1 MKSNNKFMDFFD
13 EKKGIWIKIYKW
25 AVIVVFFLLILTTF
39 VMAIVVAAQDPN
51 TTDGL
56 TGVGGFFSVLL
67 SGALSTFFWLVV
79 NMLLINA
86 LNNLQEIKVS
96 NAQMRH
102 LMFQN
107 LRKKKSKLKLWKLA
121 NNNHLRLITLMH

>member
-13 EKKGIWIKIYKW
+13 EKKGIWIKVYKW

-102 LMFQN
+102 LMLQ
-107 LRKKKSKLKLWKLA
+107 KSEEEKVEVEVME
-121 NNNHLRLITLMH
+121 TSEQ

>member
-39 VMAIVVAAQDPN
+39 VMAIGVAAQDPN

-102 LMFQN
+102 LMLQ
-107 LRKKKSKLKLWKLA
+107 KSEEEKVEVEVME
-121 NNNHLRLITLMH
+121 TSEQ

>member
-56 TGVGGFFSVLL
+56 TGVGGFFSVLI

-86 LNNLQEIKVS
+86 LKNLQEIKVS

-102 LMFQN
+102 LMFQ
-107 LRKKKSKLKLWKLA
+107 KSEEEKVEVEVME
-121 NNNHLRLITLMH
+121 TSEQ